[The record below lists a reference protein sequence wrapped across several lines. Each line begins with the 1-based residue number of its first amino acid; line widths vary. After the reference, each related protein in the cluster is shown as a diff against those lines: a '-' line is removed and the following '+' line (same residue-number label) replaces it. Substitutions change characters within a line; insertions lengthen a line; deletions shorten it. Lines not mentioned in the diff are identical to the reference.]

1 MSSLL
6 NNSKIQTDMTATN
19 LNLNCDPRLKGPEG
33 SVLDVKSR
41 AGKIAVEDNI
51 CELSGPNLNSGGTST
66 TGVTQ
71 IVAGTNVT
79 INPASGTGVV
89 TINSTGGG
97 GGALPA
103 ATTAM
108 DSGLNGPAK
117 IHKITKEYFG
127 YNNVY
132 GTFSFADLA
141 KGWTPFV
148 VATVV
153 THGIPKLA
161 GIIRSF

>member
-19 LNLNCDPRLKGPEG
+19 LNLNCDPRLKGPGG

-103 ATTAM
+103 ATTFGEYLYYNDNTPDWEVGGDKINIGSNAGET
-108 DSGLNGPAK
+108 SVAGQTKVFKVPGLLLLVFPRETLKAK
-117 IHKITKEYFG
+117 
-127 YNNVY
+127 VQ
-132 GTFSFADLA
+132 
-141 KGWTPFV
+141 
-148 VATVV
+148 
-153 THGIPKLA
+153 
-161 GIIRSF
+161 